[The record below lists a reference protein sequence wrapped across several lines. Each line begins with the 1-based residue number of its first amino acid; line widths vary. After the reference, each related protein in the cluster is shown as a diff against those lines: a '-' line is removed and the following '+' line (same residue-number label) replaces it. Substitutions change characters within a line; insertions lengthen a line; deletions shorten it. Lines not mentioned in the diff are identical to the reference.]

1 MWFLKLTKNA
11 DPDKYKYSGYSVGV
25 DSRLEFSFADGS
37 MRKNVI
43 IFGADMSA
51 SVYIDNEYINISHS
65 DRE

>member
-1 MWFLKLTKNA
+1 
-11 DPDKYKYSGYSVGV
+11 
-25 DSRLEFSFADGS
+25 

-65 DRE
+65 DGIKYKILCSVVILVYSSITFFINVHNYTA